1 MFAGRKI
8 CIATMHKK
16 ETVIAPV
23 LEKELS
29 LNCFVCHDLNTD
41 LLGTFS
47 GEVERILTPLE
58 TARQKCLNAIS
69 ITGCDLAVSSE
80 GSFGPHPVLG
90 FVPCNEEILFLYD
103 KRNKLEL
110 FVKELSLHTNFAANE
125 FENFETLK
133 PFANRHLFP
142 SHGLIIKDVHNHV
155 LEKGITDWA
164 TLETCFY
171 TALKKG
177 APVKVETD
185 MRAHFNP
192 TRMNVIEACA
202 HKLVKAIQTTCPACD
217 LPGFVIKQ
225 AEPGLPCEQCHMP
238 TRSTLKHLY
247 TCSGCGYSKEEIY
260 PHQKTHEDPTYCDF
274 CNP

>member
-1 MFAGRKI
+1 MFAGRDL

-23 LEKELS
+23 LEEALQ
-29 LNCFVCHDLNTD
+29 LNCFVCKELNTD

-47 GEVERILTPLE
+47 GEVERTLSPLE

-69 ITGCDLAVSSE
+69 ISGCDLAVSSE
-80 GSFGPHPVLG
+80 GSFGPHPTLG
-90 FVPCNEEILFLYD
+90 FIPCNEEILFLYD
-103 KRNKLEL
+103 KRYNLEI
-110 FVKELSLHTNFAANE
+110 FVKELSLHTNFAGNG
-125 FENFETLK
+125 FDNFEALK
-133 PFANRHLFP
+133 HFANKCLFP
-142 SHGLIIKDVHNHV
+142 SHALIVKDANGHV
-155 LEKGITDWA
+155 IEKGITTWLK
-164 TLETCFY
+164 LENYFY

-177 APVKVETD
+177 SPVNVETD

-202 HKLVKAIQTTCPACD
+202 HKLAKAILSTCPVCT
-217 LPGFVIKQ
+217 LPGFVVKR

-247 TCSGCGYSKEEIY
+247 ICNGCGYCKEEIY
-260 PHQKTHEDPTYCDF
+260 PYQKEYEDPTHCDF